1 MSFASDI
8 KKFALGAGV
17 HTDEAVRAFN
27 TDITRQVMQLTPVG
41 NPELWK
47 TKYPPK
53 GYTGGRAKGNWFA
66 SIGAPSTRVDDDIR
80 VKDETKPLA
89 AAMNA
94 IQKSPGEVYY
104 LANNLPYIRRLEYE
118 GWSSLAPS
126 GMVRITMAKANRLL
140 KAQARKANKKP
151 KI

>member
-1 MSFASDI
+1 VSFASDI
-8 KKFALGAGV
+8 KKFAIGAGV

-27 TDITRQVMQLTPVG
+27 TEITRQVIQLTPVG
-41 NPELWK
+41 NPDLWK
-47 TKYPPK
+47 SAPPA
-53 GYTGGRAKGNWFA
+53 GYAGGQAKANWFA
-66 SIGAPSTRVDDDIR
+66 TIGQPSTVIADDAR
-80 VKDETKPLA
+80 ARNATKPMRWA
-89 AAMNA
+89 EAA

-118 GWSSLAPS
+118 GWSTQAPA

>member
-1 MSFASDI
+1 MSFTGDI
-8 KKFALGAGV
+8 KKFALGAGA

-27 TDITRQVMQLTPVG
+27 TEITRQVIQLTPVG
-41 NPELWK
+41 NPDLWK
-47 TKYPPK
+47 SAPPA
-53 GYTGGRAKGNWFA
+53 GYTGGQAKANWFA
-66 SIGAPSTRVDDDIR
+66 TIGQPSTSIAEDARAR
-80 VKDETKPLA
+80 NASKPMRLA
-89 AAMNA
+89 EDA
-94 IQKSPGEVYY
+94 ISKSAGQVYY

-118 GWSSLAPS
+118 GWSSQAPS

>member
-1 MSFASDI
+1 MSFTGDI
-8 KKFALGAGV
+8 KKFALGAGA

-27 TDITRQVMQLTPVG
+27 TEITRQVIQLTPVG
-41 NPELWK
+41 NPDLWK
-47 TKYPPK
+47 SAPPV
-53 GYTGGRAKGNWFA
+53 GYTGGQAKANWFA
-66 SIGAPSTRVDDDIR
+66 TIGQPSTSIAADARAR
-80 VKDETKPLA
+80 NTSKPMRLA
-89 AAMNA
+89 EDA
-94 IQKSPGEVYY
+94 ISKSAGQVYY

-118 GWSSLAPS
+118 GWSSQAPS